1 MDQFSY
7 PMFMRTLDKIIVFN
21 LGCFK
26 EDRNMGMVLTALAGT
41 FIASAIVLIIAFK
54 ITDANIF
61 YSSYFL
67 TIITWLSVGST
78 ILYWVIELY
87 MKYRLSNFQVNPD
100 NSLSAEDQFAVALWA
115 TRIIASVLFI
125 IIATIAFWVLTVAMA
140 IINRPTTFKDLIVV
154 LFRFLVV
161 ATILGVSLRFVSGF
175 TTKWVED
182 YFRPKSNSMN
192 APAQIAQLPFSFVT
206 TDLMKY

>member
-1 MDQFSY
+1 
-7 PMFMRTLDKIIVFN
+7 
-21 LGCFK
+21 
-26 EDRNMGMVLTALAGT
+26 MGMVLTALAGT

-61 YSSYFL
+61 YRSYFL

-100 NSLSAEDQFAVALWA
+100 NSLSAEDQFAVALWL
-115 TRIIASVLFI
+115 TNISASVLFI
-125 IIATIAFWVLTVAMA
+125 IIATVPFWVWIVTMT
-140 IINRPTTFKDLIVV
+140 IITRVPTFKDLIVI
-154 LFRFLVV
+154 LFRVLVI
-161 ATILGVSLRFVSGF
+161 ATILGVSLRFISGF
-175 TTKWVED
+175 TTKLVED